1 MGLEFWAN
9 VSTVWLSFL
18 CFIGLAVA
26 VVASIYIVKGMNVVV
41 GRTPRYLRQ
50 AQGYSRLAR
59 TQVEAASTRI
69 TEPVIQAHSQSRRV
83 STFVDRLFRRPA
95 SLTRGEK
102 SK

>member
-1 MGLEFWAN
+1 VSLEFWAN

-18 CFIGLAVA
+18 CFIGLIVA
-26 VVASIYIVKGMNVVV
+26 VVASVYAVKGMNAVVS
-41 GRTPRYLRQ
+41 RTPRYLRQ

-59 TQVEAASTRI
+59 TQVESASNLI

-83 STFVDRLFRRPA
+83 SMFVGRLFRRPA
-95 SLTRGEK
+95 SLPRGEK